1 MLRVSRKSCCFS
13 QHQLRLF
20 VASKEGCSPS
30 TSTFYVAVFPLVKYV
45 DEGKCRRTAILAGIF
60 CHARHEFGY
69 QGRELD
75 LCDGDGQHGDGATSV
90 EPLVQPYNSVNFIEL
105 LPRFFALAQRSH
117 LPSILYSG
125 TFSSKWPDPTGP
137 KVRNSEKD
145 WIGEQ
150 FAPRFFVWQ
159 QPFILSFFLLF
170 HPLLFSTSFLNRT
183 SQWRSPALVTIKFH
197 VFPFMKFLLSCRA
210 TLHDSPVC
218 RLYYVFV
225 LLYRPVPIYTKQYFS
240 SSFFSPGNTI
250 ETIRATC

>member
-1 MLRVSRKSCCFS
+1 MVGNFSKSDASRSRKSCCFS

-75 LCDGDGQHGDGATSV
+75 LCDGDGQRGDGATSV

-150 FAPRFFVWQ
+150 FAPRFFV
-159 QPFILSFFLLF
+159 
-170 HPLLFSTSFLNRT
+170 
-183 SQWRSPALVTIKFH
+183 
-197 VFPFMKFLLSCRA
+197 
-210 TLHDSPVC
+210 
-218 RLYYVFV
+218 
-225 LLYRPVPIYTKQYFS
+225 
-240 SSFFSPGNTI
+240 
-250 ETIRATC
+250 